1 MHVDNIIICL
11 FQWHHVWREKKHDT
25 SIRMEND
32 EGISQSGW
40 CDERSDFVEEGLG
53 WLDHKYAG

>member
-1 MHVDNIIICL
+1 
-11 FQWHHVWREKKHDT
+11 VWREKKHDT

-40 CDERSDFVEEGLG
+40 CDEKSDFVEEGLG
-53 WLDHKYAG
+53 WLDHKYAQ

>member
-1 MHVDNIIICL
+1 M
-11 FQWHHVWREKKHDT
+11 WREKIYDT
-25 SIRMEND
+25 TIIIGNG

-40 CDERSDFVEEGLG
+40 CDEISDFVEEGLR